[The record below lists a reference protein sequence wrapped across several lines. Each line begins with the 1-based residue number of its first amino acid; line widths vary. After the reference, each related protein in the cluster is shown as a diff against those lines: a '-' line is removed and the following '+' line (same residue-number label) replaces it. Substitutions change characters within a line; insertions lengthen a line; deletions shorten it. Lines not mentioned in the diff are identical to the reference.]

1 MRTIKTIIIILC
13 VLAIGFRLCCGV
25 FVIQPIGAIPEGKT
39 IVYWR
44 LGMDI
49 PFVSSVDGLLEE
61 KGLGVSLLGRAIGL
75 GTLAEPI
82 MEKEILSF
90 GYSES
95 LYLWSTG
102 GKTYEK

>member
-1 MRTIKTIIIILC
+1 MSTRKILLIFT
-13 VLAIGFRLCCGV
+13 VAVVVGFRFCCGI
-25 FVIQPIGAIPEGKT
+25 FVVQPIGAIPEGKT
-39 IVYWR
+39 IVFWR
-44 LGMDI
+44 LGMDM

-61 KGLGVSLLGRAIGL
+61 KGIGVSLLGRAIGL

-82 MEKEILSF
+82 MDKEIVSF

-102 GKTYEK
+102 GKTYGK